1 MTLRAMLGATV
12 LIGLSVALAPA
23 PSTQA
28 AEPPAIRPSAGPVDA
43 GDGFTFA
50 SKPKKTRQSLS
61 GIACP
66 PLPAG
71 APRLCLAVFD
81 EGGEARYL
89 TLQGAALRPQ
99 AERIVLLPGK
109 VELDAEAAATDG
121 RFYYVAGSHSAKRSD
136 CKSNPDSR
144 HLIRFGL
151 DPKTGRAALDESGR
165 PKDIIDTDA
174 LWRLM
179 GTLPGLKPHV
189 GDGMCLGTVP
199 PGRNGVNIEGL
210 AVRGERLFVGFRGPV
225 AKDSAKVGARVLSVD
240 KKALFEGGPADPKL
254 FTLPLGPGRSVRDLV
269 AVSDGILILAGPDDD
284 KANEGRGFTVLH
296 WTGADET
303 IRPLASLDLGGVRL
317 RGCDEEIKPEA
328 ITVLSDEPGRPYEAL
343 ILSDGLCDGGALR
356 FGIPR

>member
-1 MTLRAMLGATV
+1 MLGATV
-12 LIGLSVALAPA
+12 LIGLCVALAPA

-28 AEPPAIRPSAGPVDA
+28 AEPPAIRPSAGPLEV
-43 GDGFTFA
+43 GEGFAFA

-66 PLPAG
+66 SLPAG

-89 TLQGAALRPQ
+89 TLDGGALRTQ
-99 AERIVLLPGK
+99 GERIVLRPGK

-136 CKSNPDSR
+136 CETNPESR
-144 HLIRFGL
+144 RLMRFGL
-151 DPKTGRAALDESGR
+151 DPKTGRADLDSSGR
-165 PKDIIDTDA
+165 PKEMADTNA
-174 LWRLM
+174 LWTLM
-179 GTLPGLKPHV
+179 GSLPGLKEHV
-189 GDGMCLGTVP
+189 GDGMCLGTIP

-210 AVRGERLFVGFRGPV
+210 AVKGERLFVGYRGPV
-225 AKDSAKVGARVLSVD
+225 TRDGAKVLSVD

-269 AVSDGILILAGPDDD
+269 AVSDGILILTGPDDD
-284 KANEGRGFTVLH
+284 KANEGRGFAVLH

-303 IRPLASLDLGGVRL
+303 IRPLASLDLGGVTL

-328 ITVLSDEPGRPYEAL
+328 IAVLSDEPGRPYEAL

>member
-1 MTLRAMLGATV
+1 MTTRRMLGAAL
-12 LIGLSVALAPA
+12 LIGLGVVLAPA
-23 PSTQA
+23 ASTQA
-28 AEPPAIRPSAGPVDA
+28 AEPPAIRPSGGPLEAGE
-43 GDGFTFA
+43 GFAFA

-71 APRLCLAVFD
+71 APRRCLTVFD

-89 TLQGAALRPQ
+89 TLEGGALRPQ
-99 AERIVLLPGK
+99 GERIVLRPGK

-121 RFYYVAGSHSAKRSD
+121 AFYYVAGSHSAKRSD
-136 CKSNPDSR
+136 CETNPESR
-144 HLIRFGL
+144 RLMRFGL
-151 DPKTGRAALDESGR
+151 DPKTGRADLDSSGQ
-165 PKDIIDTDA
+165 PKEMADTNA
-174 LWRLM
+174 LWTLM
-179 GTLPGLKPHV
+179 GSLPGLKEHV
-189 GDGMCLGTVP
+189 GDGMCLGTAP

-210 AVRGERLFVGFRGPV
+210 AVKGERLFVGFRGPV
-225 AKDSAKVGARVLSVD
+225 TRDGAKVLSVD

-269 AVSDGILILAGPDDD
+269 AVGDGILILAGPDDD
-284 KANEGRGFTVLH
+284 KANEGRGFAVLH

-303 IRPLASLDLGGVRL
+303 IRPLASLDLGGVKL

-328 ITVLSDEPGRPYEAL
+328 IAVLSDEPGRPYEAL